1 MGLRMGLALGDCSFY
16 FLYASSIGGGI
27 HRLNSQPKVDLLKS
41 RKVSLE
47 READIDYSVEFTNQ
61 SSI

>member
-1 MGLRMGLALGDCSFY
+1 MGWGWAVVVFD

-41 RKVSLE
+41 RKVS
-47 READIDYSVEFTNQ
+47 
-61 SSI
+61 